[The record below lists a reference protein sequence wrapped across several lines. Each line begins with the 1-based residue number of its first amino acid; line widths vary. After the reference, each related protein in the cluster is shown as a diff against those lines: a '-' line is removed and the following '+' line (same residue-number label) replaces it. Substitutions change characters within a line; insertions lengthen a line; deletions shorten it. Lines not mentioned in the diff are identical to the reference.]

1 MRQCRGVPIKK
12 ILLEGGE
19 EYEVRIFLKDFFERL
34 TRVTDDVHSYNSLV
48 FLMYCSFFVPFL
60 WQVHPDFVHP
70 DYQPFKATNGTVHP
84 VYGTYMNSLSNLEGV
99 STGPMT
105 WTMFGRAFHVVS
117 CLLYQL
123 KESKMFDHVVKLPPP
138 PLPRMF
144 VGLFSFFFFCS
155 FTLSSR

>member
-1 MRQCRGVPIKK
+1 
-12 ILLEGGE
+12 
-19 EYEVRIFLKDFFERL
+19 
-34 TRVTDDVHSYNSLV
+34 
-48 FLMYCSFFVPFL
+48 
-60 WQVHPDFVHP
+60 
-70 DYQPFKATNGTVHP
+70 
-84 VYGTYMNSLSNLEGV
+84 MNSLSNLEGV

-144 VGLFSFFFFCS
+144 VGLFSLSFLLFFYSLFKVNHGYIYFLTMNTTRRC
-155 FTLSSR
+155 